1 MRQLKYG
8 FRILALALTWSAAA
22 PGLLLAQQAQ
32 DIPAQPPSALAP
44 DNLAKPRPA
53 APFNLTGNWF
63 IDNTPAVQGW
73 LFGPA
78 AIPKLTAG
86 GAEAPRRLRQGDG
99 GGEGLPRRHRRSAG
113 RPACRSS

>member
-1 MRQLKYG
+1 VQQPRYG
-8 FRILALALTWSAAA
+8 FWILALALTWLAAA
-22 PGLLLAQQAQ
+22 PGALRAQQAQ

-53 APFNLTGNWF
+53 PPFNLTGNWF

-78 AIPKLTAG
+78 AIPKLLPDAQKHRDAYLKAA
-86 GAEAPRRLRQGDG
+86 AEG
-99 GGEGLPRRHRRSAG
+99 
-113 RPACRSS
+113 